1 MTREGQAFAQID
13 GIGRNSWMLRMARI
27 GSEHG
32 LFDRIGK
39 SHLALFV
46 DEGDTLLVAFDRAER
61 ARDVAAD
68 GMPAGFEMVRRRSWS
83 LLSILAQGETWFLDD
98 ALTRF
103 FQTLHKRGVFDGYRR
118 VIFYGVGP
126 DCGFAATTFARFA
139 PGALVLSAGPVAT
152 LDPARAPFERRFRSA
167 RRLPFTGPMGFGP
180 AGIAAAGHALILH
193 DPTEIAP
200 AAHGALYSG
209 ANVTRVGLPHAG
221 RDFSRIL
228 QEGEA
233 AMPVLRLL
241 ERGEATPE
249 AVRAALK
256 EACRR
261 NPGTMVRRTRAALV
275 QGHPAA
281 RRAPRRTGACALGR
295 QAARG
300 PAGRGAAAAPTEGA

>member
-83 LLSILAQGETWFLDD
+83 LLSIMAQGETWFLDD

-139 PGALVLSAGPVAT
+139 PGRAGALGRPRGHARSR
-152 LDPARAPFERRFRSA
+152 ARALRTAVPQRTAPALHRPDGLRPRRDRGRRTRADPPRPDRDRPRRPCRALFRRERDP
-167 RRLPFTGPMGFGP
+167 RRPAPCGPRLLPHP
-180 AGIAAAGHALILH
+180 AG
-193 DPTEIAP
+193 
-200 AAHGALYSG
+200 
-209 ANVTRVGLPHAG
+209 
-221 RDFSRIL
+221 
-228 QEGEA
+228 GEA
-233 AMPVLRLL
+233 AIPVLRLL
-241 ERGEATPE
+241 EKGEATPE

-275 QGHPAA
+275 QGHP
-281 RRAPRRTGACALGR
+281 RRAVLLAEQALALSGDKR
-295 QAARG
+295 LEALLAEARKAAL
-300 PAGRGAAAAPTEGA
+300 TEGA